1 MNEYEITYI
10 FDNELFAQI
19 ITAETEDEA
28 IEEFIETYGDLPIV
42 MISTYKEA
50 NNG

>member
-10 FDNELFAQI
+10 FDNELFTQI

-28 IEEFIETYGDLPIV
+28 VEEFIGTYGDLTIV
-42 MISTYKEA
+42 MISTHKEV